1 MSGAPA
7 RARPLVLAC
16 LTILSVGCAE
26 DPVTVP
32 FRILT
37 GDLGDRAAAFQ
48 VQLFGPG
55 VRSCPSLESLQEGR
69 NFAEEIDFQLFRTD
83 EMPSEIGPFTRGR
96 YCVTALLRDR
106 FCFPIGYGH
115 RAIELGGGPIE
126 ITVEPPRTARVQT
139 YCVDDCID
147 GVCTPHRP
155 SPPPAMTGDA
165 SMDGSIDGSVDGGA
179 DGGVDGGVDGGS
191 GSNCDSCLDG
201 EVCFEETATCAPGFT
216 VQIVGSLSSGHR
228 LGIAWFDVG
237 AGRIEDASPEIA
249 YDRPLGSGSVA
260 IRTGDIIIPD
270 SLDLGTPVICR
281 RSAPDQPC
289 SEDGPMVLVGYIFV
303 SRDDGDGLLFSQ
315 GELPGGMAVRAV
327 APFVLIYANQL
338 LNTEALAGLRPT
350 SRLLRL
356 LAGARFPEGF
366 SFAGL
371 NDSGFIAPPFDESV
385 ELDLTLPVV
394 TYPLFSSP

>member
-37 GDLGDRAAAFQ
+37 GDLGDRAAAYQ

-55 VRSCPSLESLQEGR
+55 VRSCPSLDSLQEGR

-96 YCVTALLRDR
+96 YCVSALLRDR

-115 RAIELGGGPIE
+115 RAFELGDGAIE
-126 ITVEPPRTARVQT
+126 VMVEPPRMPRDQT

-155 SPPPAMTGDA
+155 PPPPAMTGDA
-165 SMDGSIDGSVDGGA
+165 SMDGSVDGS
-179 DGGVDGGVDGGS
+179 VDGGS
-191 GSNCDSCLDG
+191 GSNCDSCPGG

-216 VQIVGSLSSGHR
+216 IQIMGSLSSGHR

-237 AGRIEDASPEIA
+237 ARRIEDVRPKIA
-249 YDRPLGSGSVA
+249 YDRPLGSNSVA

-270 SLDLGTPVICR
+270 RPNMGTPVICD
-281 RSAPDQPC
+281 RSAGDGAC
-289 SEDGPMVLVGYIFV
+289 LEDGPMVVVGYIFV
-303 SRDDGDGLLFSQ
+303 SRDDGDGTLFSQ
-315 GELPGGMAVRAV
+315 GELPGGTNVQAV
-327 APFVLIYANQL
+327 APFVLIYANQEI
-338 LNTEALAGLRPT
+338 TGDVLAELRPT
-350 SRLLRL
+350 RRLPS
-356 LAGARFPEGF
+356 GARFPEGF

-371 NDSGFIAPPFDESV
+371 NDTDFITPPFDEAV
-385 ELDLTLPVV
+385 ELDLTLRVV
-394 TYPLFSSP
+394 TYPLFSTP